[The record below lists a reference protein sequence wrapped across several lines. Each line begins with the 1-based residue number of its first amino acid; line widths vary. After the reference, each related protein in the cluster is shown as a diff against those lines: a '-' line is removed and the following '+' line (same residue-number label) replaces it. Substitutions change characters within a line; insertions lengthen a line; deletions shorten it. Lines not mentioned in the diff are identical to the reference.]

1 MGNYFRS
8 NNTVDKKLQVG
19 ENCDVTLFVSTK
31 NLDSEE
37 NSSDGVVVENPD
49 QTPISDTSNSSKLNN
64 LRNSSSIEGENL
76 KEVVDTPESVEP
88 TQPIIEP
95 TQPIIEPT
103 QPIIEPTQ
111 PIIEPT
117 QPIVEPTQP
126 IVEPTEHVNTA
137 PEPVPVKKQAIYGQ
151 SSQQG
156 GSNVESIVSTDK
168 EVVTK
173 KSKKKNKGAKK

>member
-95 TQPIIEPT
+95 TQPI
-103 QPIIEPTQ
+103 
-111 PIIEPT
+111 
-117 QPIVEPTQP
+117 VEPTQP